1 MKYLLYQA
9 YGNMAIIQEAL
20 YSILSFYRLHPNTED
35 VQVIV
40 YTDTVDPFNELFA
53 GKGLQ
58 CIAVSAEQI
67 KEWKGEINFVHRLKI
82 KVLQDFFRRY
92 KGDVIYLDSDTCFT
106 QPIDV
111 LWQSIAGGK
120 LLMHTRE
127 GKVSDRINPVF
138 KKLADFL
145 SSNVILLKDGGR
157 ISIPS
162 STDMWNAGVLGL
174 TASHQAL
181 LDKVLL
187 LTDSMYPVYPKHI
200 VEQFAFSYYFQ
211 QEAEVLPAESCIYHY
226 WNFKEFRSVLADFFE
241 HYKGE
246 GIDAML
252 KGMQKIEPM
261 RLSKAKAKFES
272 LGKMAKFFRKMKV
285 KNGWQMPAYEL

>member
-9 YGNMAIIQEAL
+9 YGNMSIIQEAV
-20 YSILSFYRLHPNTED
+20 YSILSFYRLHPESD
-35 VQVIV
+35 VKIIV
-40 YTDTVDPFNELFA
+40 YTDTIALFNELFA
-53 GKGLQ
+53 DKQLE
-58 CIAVSAEQI
+58 CVPVSAEQI
-67 KEWKGEINFVHRLKI
+67 KDWKGEISFVHRLKI
-82 KVLQDFFRRY
+82 KVIQDFFERY
-92 KGDVIYLDSDTCFT
+92 QGNVIYLDSDTCFT
-106 QPIDV
+106 RNINT
-111 LWQSIAGGK
+111 LWQSIAAGK

-145 SSNVILLKDGGR
+145 SSNTIALRDGGR
-157 ISIPS
+157 LNISPG
-162 STDMWNAGVLGL
+162 TDMWNAGVLGL
-174 TASHQAL
+174 TPAHKHI

-211 QEAEVLPAESCIYHY
+211 QEGKVLAAEDYIYHY

-241 HYKGE
+241 HYKGK
-246 GIDAML
+246 GLDSMLQAMHRIAP
-252 KGMQKIEPM
+252 MQ
-261 RLSKAKAKFES
+261 LSRAKMEYES
-272 LGKMAKFFRKMKV
+272 LGKLPKFFRKLKV